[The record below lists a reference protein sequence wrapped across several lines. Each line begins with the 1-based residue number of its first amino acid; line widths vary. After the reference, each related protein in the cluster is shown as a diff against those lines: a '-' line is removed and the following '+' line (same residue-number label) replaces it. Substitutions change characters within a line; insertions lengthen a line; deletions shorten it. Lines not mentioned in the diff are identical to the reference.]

1 MTQCSHIKFS
11 NCRFISSFNGLVFCL
26 LTCNFCSNT
35 DNIVYSGT
43 VPDTTTLKVNDVPDN
58 KPPVLWSN
66 GYADSA
72 SLSDDYK
79 APIVLLPQLHSNSN
93 GATPVSNMRPQEYET
108 PVSALIS
115 SAQPSDF
122 LTSNDRAHR
131 AQLKRNE
138 TRHENHHV
146 VNGSYAKL
154 LHQYLLRRQTKQ
166 TDRDSPSQVNC
177 LMLYAV
183 VLVPVSYKLQS
194 KFSSLSYNKCG
205 VVRGLD

>member
-1 MTQCSHIKFS
+1 MPLIKYTVTV
-11 NCRFISSFNGLVFCL
+11 NLHTYLLNGPVFCL

-35 DNIVYSGT
+35 DNIVYSGS
-43 VPDTTTLKVNDVPDN
+43 VSDTTTLKVNAVPDS

-79 APIVLLPQLHSNSN
+79 APIVLLPQLHSTSN
-93 GATPVSNMRPQEYET
+93 GAIPVSNMLPQEYET

-115 SAQPSDF
+115 SAQPSDS

-131 AQLKRNE
+131 ADRAQSKRNE
-138 TRHENHHV
+138 SRHENQHV

-154 LHQYLLRRQTKQ
+154 LHQYLLCRQTKQ
-166 TDRDSPSQVNC
+166 TDRDSLSQVKCRGSMQYRSLTSYNPSFHFHT
-177 LMLYAV
+177 ASV
-183 VLVPVSYKLQS
+183 VL
-194 KFSSLSYNKCG
+194 
-205 VVRGLD
+205 

>member
-1 MTQCSHIKFS
+1 MPLNTQCSRSKFS
-11 NCRFISSFNGLVFCL
+11 NCRHNGPVFCL

-43 VPDTTTLKVNDVPDN
+43 VSDTTTLKVNALPDN

-79 APIVLLPQLHSNSN
+79 APIVLLPQLYSTSN
-93 GATPVSNMRPQEYET
+93 GATPVSNMLPQEYET

-115 SAQPSDF
+115 SAQPSDSV
-122 LTSNDRAHR
+122 TSNDRAHR
-131 AQLKRNE
+131 PQSKRNE
-138 TRHENHHV
+138 SRHESHHV

-166 TDRDSPSQVNC
+166 SDRDSRSQVNC
-177 LMLYAV
+177 LRLYAV
-183 VLVPVSYKLQS
+183 VILPVSYK
-194 KFSSLSYNKCG
+194 
-205 VVRGLD
+205 